1 MDHSVILA
9 KFPQNF
15 LYTQNEEKQS
25 AHLKQTS
32 FKYLNWKLSSQIDFS
47 ILKMSK
53 QAPFKYPKL
62 KLSSQMD
69 NGAFVKIITWT
80 FFKKNMKVQSYT
92 NRNFK

>member
-1 MDHSVILA
+1 M
-9 KFPQNF
+9 
-15 LYTQNEEKQS
+15 KQ
-25 AHLKQTS
+25 AS

-80 FFKKNMKVQSYT
+80 FLKKKYEGPELHKSEFQMKLEL
-92 NRNFK
+92 